1 MVETSLRDCFTFE
14 AIRGIQAGRD
24 FFVAM
29 CPLRL
34 IPKVFL
40 FAEEEL
46 PPALRAQRS
55 LSRARVPSITKYI
68 LDNPTEY
75 VFSSLTASFDGE
87 AHFEPYEEAAPD
99 VGRLSIPL
107 SARIVINDGQH
118 RRAAIEEALK
128 RTPELG
134 TETISVVFFQDLNLA
149 RCQQMFADLNRHA
162 ARPTKSLSIL
172 YDHRDPLAQL
182 VRRLTMEVPVF
193 DGLTEMEKTSI
204 SNRSMNLFTLNS
216 IYQATSILLR
226 RVGIDPTRG
235 QSYEVALGFWT
246 ALGLAILEW
255 RQVQRREVSSSS
267 LRANFIHA
275 HGVTLQ
281 ALGRAG
287 GDLLRAQPNDW
298 ERNLNCIQTIDWSR
312 RNTELWEGRAL
323 VGGRITKGAR
333 NVVLIAN
340 VVKRALSLSLTDEE
354 KRAEKRSGL
363 LLQEVVT

>member
-1 MVETSLRDCFTFE
+1 MQDCFTFE
-14 AIRGIQAGRD
+14 AIRGIQAGRE
-24 FFVAM
+24 FFVAI

-55 LSRARVPSITKYI
+55 LSKARVPLITKYI

-87 AHFEPYEEAAPD
+87 ANFEPYGDEVSD

-118 RRAAIEEALK
+118 RRAAIEEAL
-128 RTPELG
+128 RRSPQLG

-162 ARPTKSLSIL
+162 ARPNKSLNIL
-172 YDHRDPLAQL
+172 YDYRDPLAQL
-182 VRRLTMEVPVF
+182 VRRLAMEVPVF
-193 DGLTEMEKTSI
+193 KDLTEMEKTSI
-204 SNRSMNLFTLNS
+204 SNRSVKLFTLNS
-216 IYQATSILLR
+216 IYQATSTFLG
-226 RVGIDPTRG
+226 RVGLDSTSEQG
-235 QSYEVALGFWT
+235 YAKALAFWT
-246 ALGLAILEW
+246 ALGAAIWEW
-255 RQVQRREVSSSS
+255 KQVQLGEVSSAF
-267 LRANFIHA
+267 LRTNFIHA

-281 ALGRAG
+281 ALGRVG
-287 GDLLRAQPNDW
+287 GDLLRAHPDDW
-298 ERNLNCIQTIDWSR
+298 EGQLACIQKIDWSR

-323 VGGRITKGAR
+323 VSGRITKGER
-333 NVVLIAN
+333 NIVLIAN
-340 VVKRALSLSLTDEE
+340 EVKRVLTLPLNAGEQRVE
-354 KRAEKRSGL
+354 MRFNKELPAEVAS
-363 LLQEVVT
+363 

>member
-1 MVETSLRDCFTFE
+1 MRDCFTFE
-14 AIRGIQAGRD
+14 AIRGIQAGRE
-24 FFVAM
+24 FFVAI

-34 IPKVFL
+34 VPKVFL

-55 LSRARVPSITKYI
+55 LSKARVPLLTKYI

-87 AHFEPYEEAAPD
+87 AQFEPYGDEMLD

-128 RTPELG
+128 QVPELG

-172 YDHRDPLAQL
+172 YDYRDSLAQL
-182 VRRLTMEVPVF
+182 VRCLAMEVPVF
-193 DGLTEMEKTSI
+193 KNLTEMERTSI
-204 SNRSMNLFTLNS
+204 SNRSVKLFTLNS
-216 IYQATSILLR
+216 IYQATSTFLR
-226 RVGIDPTRG
+226 RVGLDPNSEQG
-235 QSYEVALGFWT
+235 YGMALAFWT
-246 ALGLAILEW
+246 ALGSAIVEW
-255 RQVQRREVSSSS
+255 RQVQSREVSSAS
-267 LRANFIHA
+267 LRANFVHA

-287 GDLLRAQPNDW
+287 GDLLSTHPDDW
-298 ERNLNCIQTIDWSR
+298 ERRLAYIQTIDWSR
-312 RNTELWEGRAL
+312 RNTQLWEGRAL
-323 VGGRITKGAR
+323 VSGRITKGER

-340 VVKRALSLSLTDEE
+340 VVKRAFALPLNTDEQRVE
-354 KRAEKRSGL
+354 MRFGKEL
-363 LLQEVVT
+363 PVEVAS

>member
-1 MVETSLRDCFTFE
+1 MRDCFAFE
-14 AIRGIQAGRD
+14 AIRGIQAGRE
-24 FFVAM
+24 FFVAI

-46 PPALRAQRS
+46 PPDLRAQRS
-55 LSRARVPSITKYI
+55 LSKARVPLITKYI

-87 AHFEPYEEAAPD
+87 AHFEPYGDKLAD

-128 RTPELG
+128 QAPQLG
-134 TETISVVFFQDLNLA
+134 TETISVVFFQDMNLA

-162 ARPTKSLSIL
+162 ARPTKSLNIL
-172 YDHRDPLAQL
+172 YDYRDSLSQL
-182 VRRLTMEVPVF
+182 VRRLAMEVPVF
-193 DGLTEMEKTSI
+193 NNLTEMERTSI
-204 SNRSMNLFTLNS
+204 SNRSVKLFTLNS
-216 IYQATSILLR
+216 IYQATSIFLR
-226 RVGIDPTRG
+226 RVGLDPARG
-235 QSYEVALGFWT
+235 QGYEMALGFWT
-246 ALGLAILEW
+246 ALGSAILEW
-255 RQVQRREVSSSS
+255 TQVQLGEVSSAW
-267 LRANFIHA
+267 LRANYIHA

-287 GDLLRAQPNDW
+287 GDLLRAHSDDW
-298 ERNLNCIQTIDWSR
+298 EHHLACIQTIDWNRS
-312 RNTELWEGRAL
+312 NTQLWEGRAL
-323 VGGRITKGAR
+323 VSGRITKGER

-340 VVKRALSLSLTDEE
+340 VVKHVLALPLTADEQRIE
-354 KRAEKRSGL
+354 KRFGKGL
-363 LLQEVVT
+363 IQEEAS